1 MSTASNDIYNNATR
15 EIFRCPKKQPN
26 TIKLLPSIILTE
38 VTKKQPTHAH
48 SAQEHMSHAR
58 EQAEHASRAHSAEHG
73 KKLQSDD
80 CRRSNVP
87 VSIRILFPAT
97 EFSARSESVP
107 VREASSVAPARLFV
121 RAGPEMGP
129 GKPRC

>member
-1 MSTASNDIYNNATR
+1 MPGSKLSMRAGLTAR
-15 EIFRCPKKQPN
+15 N
-26 TIKLLPSIILTE
+26 TGRK
-38 VTKKQPTHAH
+38 
-48 SAQEHMSHAR
+48 
-58 EQAEHASRAHSAEHG
+58 
-73 KKLQSDD
+73 QSDD

-87 VSIRILFPAT
+87 VSIRILIPAT